1 MYPGDC
7 CAGSWGTFWGWTVCP
22 PPRCWPWASRR
33 CCWQAGPWLSGMRL
47 PSRRTR
53 TSRRRRRPP
62 HPLRRRNRIPSPGQ
76 TTASRPRRW
85 TPAPPTATAS
95 STGCTSRT
103 SPAAPWTRRCW
114 GTASSWPVP
123 GRGLRCSLSTATPA
137 RHTPCRRAGSMCPPA
152 PSARR
157 TAPATWCGWEMSWRR
172 LCRPTASPWSTT
184 GPSTTA
190 SPTTTPMKTAW
201 RRSRVIWP
209 STPPSSMCWTCT
221 GTRCRMPTAPS
232 ISW

>member
-7 CAGSWGTFWGWTVCP
+7 CGGSWGTFWGWTVCP

-33 CCWQAGPWLSGMRL
+33 CCWRAGPWRCRRTTL
-47 PSRRTR
+47 PSRTRNRRSPRRTPPRRRTR
-53 TSRRRRRPP
+53 P
-62 HPLRRRNRIPSPGQ
+62 PSPGR

-103 SPAAPWTRRCW
+103 SPAGPWTRRCW
-114 GTASSWPVP
+114 GTGSSRPVP
-123 GRGLRCSLSTATPA
+123 SRDPRSSSSTATPA
-137 RHTPCRRAGSMCPPA
+137 SPIPCPRGRSTSPPA

-157 TAPATWCGWEMSWRR
+157 TAPATWCGWGTSWRR
-172 LCRPTASPWSTT
+172 SCRPTASPWSTT
-184 GPSTTA
+184 APSTTG
-190 SPTTTPMKTAW
+190 SHTTTPMKTVW
-201 RRSRVIWP
+201 RLSRATWP

-221 GTRCRMPTAPS
+221 GTRCRTPTAPS